1 MISNRKTGDRV
12 EQAVF
17 LLLIALSLA
26 LDAFA
31 VSVSSGVAVPGFGPA
46 QALKLGVWFG
56 AFQFAMPLA
65 GWLLGAG
72 VSAYVEAADHW
83 IAFALLALI
92 GGRMA
97 AGALV
102 QGCGTQ
108 ARPEPAALT
117 PGRLTALAVATSIDA
132 LAVGMGF
139 AILEMELF
147 SCVAVIGIVTFLCC
161 LGGILLGKRFGSL
174 FRTKAEIAGGI
185 ILLLIGVKLLL
196 G

>member
-1 MISNRKTGDRV
+1 MIAWNRPSFSSSSPSAWRH
-12 EQAVF
+12 
-17 LLLIALSLA
+17 
-26 LDAFA
+26 AFA

-132 LAVGMGF
+132 LAVGVSLTCMEVD
-139 AILEMELF
+139 IL
-147 SCVAVIGIVTFLCC
+147 AAAGVIGAVAFCLSV
-161 LGGILLGKRFGSL
+161 LGGLLGRRLGCL
-174 FRTKAEIAGGI
+174 FQRRAELAGGI
-185 ILLLIGVKLLL
+185 VLILIGVRILIEHLT
-196 G
+196 GG

>member
-117 PGRLTALAVATSIDA
+117 PGRLTALAVGVSLTCMEVDI
-132 LAVGMGF
+132 LAAAG
-139 AILEMELF
+139 
-147 SCVAVIGIVTFLCC
+147 VIGAVAFCLSV
-161 LGGILLGKRFGSL
+161 LGGLLGRRLGCL
-174 FRTKAEIAGGI
+174 FQRRAELAGGI
-185 ILLLIGVKLLL
+185 VLILIGVRILIEHLT
-196 G
+196 GG

>member
-65 GWLLGAG
+65 GWLLGTG

-102 QGCGTQ
+102 QG
-108 ARPEPAALT
+108 L
-117 PGRLTALAVATSIDA
+117 
-132 LAVGMGF
+132 
-139 AILEMELF
+139 
-147 SCVAVIGIVTFLCC
+147 
-161 LGGILLGKRFGSL
+161 SL
-174 FRTKAEIAGGI
+174 IHI
-185 ILLLIGVKLLL
+185 
-196 G
+196 

>member
-1 MISNRKTGDRV
+1 MPCRY
-12 EQAVF
+12 
-17 LLLIALSLA
+17 
-26 LDAFA
+26 
-31 VSVSSGVAVPGFGPA
+31 PA
-46 QALKLGVWFG
+46 GWPSPALKLGVWFG

-102 QGCGTQ
+102 QGCGIQ

-132 LAVGMGF
+132 LAVGVSLTCMEVD
-139 AILEMELF
+139 IL
-147 SCVAVIGIVTFLCC
+147 AAAGVIGAVAFCLSV
-161 LGGILLGKRFGSL
+161 LGGLLGRRLGCL
-174 FRTKAEIAGGI
+174 FQRRAELAGGI
-185 ILLLIGVKLLL
+185 VLILIGVRILIEQLT
-196 G
+196 GG

>member
-56 AFQFAMPLA
+56 AFQFAMSMA

-108 ARPEPAALT
+108 VRPEPAALT
-117 PGRLTALAVATSIDA
+117 PGRLTALAVGVSLTCMEVDI
-132 LAVGMGF
+132 LAAAG
-139 AILEMELF
+139 
-147 SCVAVIGIVTFLCC
+147 VIGAVAFCLSV
-161 LGGILLGKRFGSL
+161 LGGLLGRRLGCL
-174 FRTKAEIAGGI
+174 FQRRAELAGGI
-185 ILLLIGVKLLL
+185 VLILIGVRILIEHLT
-196 G
+196 GG

>member
-65 GWLLGAG
+65 GWLLGTG

-117 PGRLTALAVATSIDA
+117 PGRLTALAVAFCLS
-132 LAVGMGF
+132 V
-139 AILEMELF
+139 
-147 SCVAVIGIVTFLCC
+147 
-161 LGGILLGKRFGSL
+161 LGGLLGRRLGCL
-174 FRTKAEIAGGI
+174 FQRRAELAGGI
-185 ILLLIGVKLLL
+185 VLILIGVRILIEHLT
-196 G
+196 GG